1 MARLSL
7 CELWWRDWDLSGAA
21 RRPERRESHGRV
33 PTVQVCRSARARRF
47 EVQSVPTGLRRS
59 ALFVTRRFL
68 TLNAAHRTNPIH
80 SALFQQ
86 QLEGAAVQLRPASRT
101 RAVRGHPLL
110 PYASVRIDFQ
120 FALEAALHPLR
131 FVEQLG
137 FVQRFDSAQRT
148 LGELLDPLNHYQF
161 AAP

>member
-1 MARLSL
+1 MPVAQVCRL
-7 CELWWRDWDLSGAA
+7 A
-21 RRPERRESHGRV
+21 V
-33 PTVQVCRSARARRF
+33 PAVQVCRSGRARRF
-47 EVQSVPTGLRRS
+47 EVQSAPAGLRRS
-59 ALFVTRRFL
+59 AFVVTRRFL
-68 TLNAAHRTNPIH
+68 TLSAAQRTNPIH

-86 QLEGAAVQLRPASRT
+86 RLECVAVQSRPASRT
-101 RAVRGHPLL
+101 RAVRGHRLL

-131 FVEQLG
+131 FVKQLG
-137 FVQRFDSAQRT
+137 FVQRFDAAQRT